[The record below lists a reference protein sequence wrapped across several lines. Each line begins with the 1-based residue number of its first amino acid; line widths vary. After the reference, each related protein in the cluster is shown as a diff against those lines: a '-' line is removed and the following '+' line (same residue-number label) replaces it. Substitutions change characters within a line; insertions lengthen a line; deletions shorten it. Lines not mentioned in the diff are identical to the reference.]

1 MSRGGQYKNYKKFMD
16 LCSYKHD
23 FHVSAEWMFLATS
36 YCKSPCDII
45 GGAVKT
51 TCGRRSLQRSLSN
64 KILDYR
70 AILDL
75 CENEMMPI
83 KFFGTCKESIISV
96 KNLEIEK

>member
-36 YCKSPCDII
+36 YCKSPRDII

-51 TCGRRSLQRSLSN
+51 TCGRRNLQRSLNN